1 MKYQVSLAAMAL
13 MGANCVTLN
22 REPLLTWAPTPAD
35 PGHPKDYFVPHLGAD
50 SDMVETKKSISTAE
64 T

>member
-35 PGHPKDYFVPHLGAD
+35 PGHPKDYFVPHFGAD
-50 SDMVETKKSISTAE
+50 EDMKAVP
-64 T
+64 